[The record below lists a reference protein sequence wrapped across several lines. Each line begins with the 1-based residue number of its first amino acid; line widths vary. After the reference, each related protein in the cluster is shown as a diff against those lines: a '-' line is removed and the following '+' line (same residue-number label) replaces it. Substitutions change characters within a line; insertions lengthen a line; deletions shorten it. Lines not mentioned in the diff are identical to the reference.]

1 MKNKIFLWEILL
13 YFLVITTLYFVSFIL
28 SPFYVLLGMIAVT
41 AGFTISFFSQKNK
54 KTSKIVNFGIG
65 AFTLAVCF
73 WMVRSIL
80 GSSFVFEDLILI
92 FSEGIFYLII
102 ILSFNYKYK
111 RYSSYLQFL
120 SLAIFLSIPLFIEA
134 DNLGYIILALF
145 YLFLW
150 IVLTKAGLRG
160 QRAKTIFSSGTILVS
175 GTVFFILVAALA
187 VVLAK
192 QGLMPKLDTDIG
204 YIETLKF
211 PAAAD
216 RLRAL
221 EEKMYKKEMEAKIKP
236 LKEKQRFLSSLSA
249 LLFPEKINA
258 ADMEDSL
265 SKINKILA
273 KAKKNAEKKEE
284 IDELISI
291 FEEYPEV
298 KRKVENRNLRNSF
311 IKKTIKNRSV
321 SLKNKI
327 NSFIEINKFS
337 KTKNMEEFR
346 QKARELK
353 KGVPDFKSSEAEE
366 LQEIFRDVKE
376 WQAYSIYKNQEK
388 KIEKFLETQET
399 AGQESILSSES
410 TDSLFMQ
417 KMEAKRVADQ
427 LKSELRD
434 QIDKLEGQVTD
445 SQLDWDK
452 KDKLYQKADQL
463 EQALKEATETIK
475 NDIEKVQSQPDLKE
489 VSRRVKEEGKGLKSA
504 AKQIEDEID
513 KETGDKELG
522 QELQERTKKLG
533 QVLDDGLNKL
543 EETLRGKDQQAGD
556 ISGLADVFE
565 KVKETSEISRLNEI
579 YKKVNE
585 LQNKANSNQQA
596 WEDIK
601 EIVESKAELLFAK
614 ASEELSE
621 SEQDSRLSKLAKDYL
636 QTLVSSQ
643 NYDNVLEAAEK
654 LREIAKNYKDLA
666 EEIHDSQG
674 YESAK
679 ERLEAVKQNKKMNI
693 DQQLREEGSFSQDK
707 LKQLAESLEKSGTD
721 RQKIKENLEKLKEEV
736 KKMPEQGLISKNS
749 EEKALSELDDF
760 SKAAQAKSILENMF
774 KEHEAQKYEN
784 AIDRLSKMLENF
796 DVQDEEK
803 KQKLQEMKERLA
815 QSNSLAEIE
824 MIKKEMQELVKP
836 SENQRHL
843 KMQAEKVKEFIEEI
857 SRQREKVLRLDK
869 LISLMEN
876 LNTVK
881 KNIKEKEIE
890 EKIEQI
896 MKKLEKNYLNN
907 ENLSQEL
914 KKELE
919 ELAEDISK
927 SSYNTEEEI
936 QKAGLPGWDFIV
948 FPKQVVVAEDNRKQ
962 LSSLG
967 LYQGKFLKDIT
978 SDVYWKVEDSSVAW
992 INEQGLL
999 YGISKGQTRGY
1010 AVYNED
1016 KKTIDIIVAE
1026 PLER

>member
-1 MKNKIFLWEILL
+1 MKNKIFFWEILL
-13 YFLVITTLYFVSFIL
+13 YFLVITTLYLFSFIL
-28 SPFYVLLGMIAVT
+28 SSLYIFLGMIAVT
-41 AGFTISFFSQKNK
+41 AGFAISFFAQNNK
-54 KTSKIVNFGIG
+54 KISKIVNFGIG

-73 WMVRSIL
+73 WMVWSIL

-120 SLAIFLSIPLFIEA
+120 SLAIFLSIPLFIET

-150 IVLTKAGLRG
+150 IVLTKASLRG
-160 QRAKTIFSSGTILVS
+160 QRAKTIFSSGMILAS
-175 GTVFFILVAALA
+175 GAVFFILVVALA
-187 VVLAK
+187 AVLAK
-192 QGLMPKLDTDIG
+192 QGLIPKLDADRG
-204 YIETLKF
+204 YIETVKF
-211 PAAAD
+211 SVSAD
-216 RLRAL
+216 RLRVL
-221 EEKMYKKEMEAKIKP
+221 EEKMYKKGLDAKIKP

-273 KAKKNAEKKEE
+273 KAKKDAETKEEEKE
-284 IDELISI
+284 IDELVSI

-298 KRKVENRNLRNSF
+298 KRKVENRNSRNSF

-321 SLKNKI
+321 SLKDKI
-327 NSFIEINKFS
+327 NSFIEVNKFS
-337 KTKNMEEFR
+337 KSKNMKEFR

-353 KGVPDFKSSEAEE
+353 KGVPDFKSREAKE

-376 WQAYSIYKNQEK
+376 WQAYSIYKDIGQRV
-388 KIEKFLETQET
+388 EKFLEAQET
-399 AGQESILSSES
+399 AGQESMPFGQQKTRVKES
-410 TDSLFMQ
+410 LNQLEEEVDKGVLELLDSLD
-417 KMEAKRVADQ
+417 KNLAKEPGKDQ
-427 LKSELRD
+427 
-434 QIDKLEGQVTD
+434 
-445 SQLDWDK
+445 
-452 KDKLYQKADQL
+452 LYQKANQL
-463 EQALKEATETIK
+463 EQTLKEMTESVK
-475 NDIEKVQSQPDLKE
+475 NDIEKAQSQSGLKK
-489 VSRRVKEEGKGLKSA
+489 VSRRVREEGEKLKSA
-504 AKQIEDEID
+504 AKQMENAVDKKIID
-513 KETGDKELG
+513 KELNKK
-522 QELQERTKKLG
+522 LQGRAKKLG
-533 QVLDDGLNKL
+533 QVLKDGLNKL
-543 EETLRGKDQQAGD
+543 EETLRSKTQEAKD
-556 ISGLADVFE
+556 ISGLADAFE
-565 KVKETSEISRLNEI
+565 KIKETSEISRLNEI
-579 YKKVNE
+579 HKKINE
-585 LQNKANSNQQA
+585 IQKKANRNQQA
-596 WEDIK
+596 WKDIK
-601 EIVESKAELLFAK
+601 EIAESKTELLFAK
-614 ASEELSE
+614 ASEELSGSEE
-621 SEQDSRLSKLAKDYL
+621 SSHLSELAKDYL
-636 QTLVSSQ
+636 QTIVSSQ
-643 NYDNVLEAAEK
+643 DYDNVLEAAGK
-654 LREIAKNYKDLA
+654 LSEIVKNYRDLA
-666 EEIHDSQG
+666 KKIHNSQG
-674 YESAK
+674 YKTGK
-679 ERLEAVKQNKKMNI
+679 ERLETVKQNKKINI
-693 DQQLREEGSFSQDK
+693 GQQLREEGSFSQDK
-707 LKQLAESLEKSGTD
+707 LKQLTESLENSGTNS
-721 RQKIKENLEKLKEEV
+721 QEIKESLKKLEEEV
-736 KKMPEQGLISKNS
+736 KKMPKQGLLSQNS
-749 EEKALSELDDF
+749 EEKVLSELEDF

-774 KEHEAQKYEN
+774 KEQEAQKYED
-784 AIDRLSKMLENF
+784 AIDQLSKMLEKL
-796 DVQDEEK
+796 DIQDEEK
-803 KQKLQEMKERLA
+803 EQKLQEMKSRLA

-843 KMQAEKVKEFIEEI
+843 KRQAEKVKESIEEI
-857 SRQREKVLRLDK
+857 SRQREKVLRSDK

-919 ELAEDISK
+919 ELAENISNNF
-927 SSYNTEEEI
+927 YNTEEKF

-948 FPKQVVVAEDNRKQ
+948 FPKQMVVAEDSRKQ

-967 LYQGKFLKDIT
+967 VYRGKFLKDIT
-978 SDVYWKVEDSSVAW
+978 SDVHWKVEDSSVAW

-999 YGISKGQTRGY
+999 YGISKGRTQGY